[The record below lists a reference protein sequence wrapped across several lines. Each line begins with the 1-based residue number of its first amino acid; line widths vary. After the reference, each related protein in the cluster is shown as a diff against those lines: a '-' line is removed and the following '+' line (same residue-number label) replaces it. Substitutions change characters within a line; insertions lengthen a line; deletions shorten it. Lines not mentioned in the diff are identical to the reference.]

1 MQCRGL
7 MLRWDGAPPPR
18 PLLAS
23 PSPSLLSPSGWKVG
37 AVAAAAVVFWRC
49 GGIIHRA
56 GSSVE
61 VSRTLMTSW
70 RIKMAA
76 DQ

>member
-1 MQCRGL
+1 MDG
-7 MLRWDGAPPPR
+7 MEVGAPLFSSPPEAEG
-18 PLLAS
+18 AS
-23 PSPSLLSPSGWKVG
+23 VG
-37 AVAAAAVVFWRC
+37 ARGRWPGA
-49 GGIIHRA
+49 GGII

-61 VSRTLMTSW
+61 VSRSLMTSW

>member
-1 MQCRGL
+1 MGR
-7 MLRWDGAPPPR
+7 RRPPR
-18 PLLAS
+18 LPFPLSAL
-23 PSPSLLSPSGWKVG
+23 SLRLEGG
-37 AVAAAAVVFWRC
+37 RRAVAAAAVVFWRC

>member
-1 MQCRGL
+1 MDAW
-7 MLRWDGAPPPR
+7 ME
-18 PLLAS
+18 
-23 PSPSLLSPSGWKVG
+23 VG
-37 AVAAAAVVFWRC
+37 ALLFSSPPEAEGASVGARGRWPGA
-49 GGIIHRA
+49 GGII

-61 VSRTLMTSW
+61 VSRSLMTSW